1 MEYCRRCAYPANA
14 RPTIILDEEGICSGC
29 RYHESRSGIDW
40 EERKQLFTELVNKAK
55 EEAKAKGNI
64 YDCIIPVSGGKDSH
78 FQVWLL
84 REKYGMKPLLVAYN
98 HTFNTH
104 AGLRNLENLVIRSGC
119 DLIRFTTSLRTAK
132 KLSRFMLKRIGD
144 LTWHYHAGIMTFP
157 IQAAVHYNIPFIFWG
172 EEGFSELTGMFRL
185 EDFVEFK
192 KWTRKEHDMRGI
204 EPEELVKDP
213 GNDIEWSDVAPF
225 IYPSDEAI
233 DKLNLRGIYISN
245 YFEWEAKRQT
255 EIVMQEYGFAP
266 VTYAKDRSFVQYSKI
281 DDHANDIHDYLKFL
295 KFGYGR
301 ATDEVSYEIRR
312 GRMTREEGVEIVDR
326 LDHIEPSVLDEYLKF
341 LEMTRE
347 EFFGLVENMRDS
359 AIWEKKDGQWEMQDS
374 IVNHAHDD
382 GIEAARVTQSSD
394 RVFSEKNRQLY
405 YNKNIPPQESG
416 DPRLDTFDRKFKV
429 L

>member
-1 MEYCRRCAYPANA
+1 
-14 RPTIILDEEGICSGC
+14 
-29 RYHESRSGIDW
+29 
-40 EERKQLFTELVNKAK
+40 
-55 EEAKAKGNI
+55 
-64 YDCIIPVSGGKDSH
+64 
-78 FQVWLL
+78 
-84 REKYGMKPLLVAYN
+84 
-98 HTFNTH
+98 
-104 AGLRNLENLVIRSGC
+104 
-119 DLIRFTTSLRTAK
+119 
-132 KLSRFMLKRIGD
+132 
-144 LTWHYHAGIMTFP
+144 
-157 IQAAVHYNIPFIFWG
+157 
-172 EEGFSELTGMFRL
+172 
-185 EDFVEFK
+185 
-192 KWTRKEHDMRGI
+192 MRGI

-416 DPRLDTFDRKFKV
+416 DPWLDTFDRKFKV